1 MDELHMVSW
10 DHPRRRIWEV
20 LCKRHE
26 TQVIGA
32 LHTLGLGCTGEKAP
46 PGATCIRCAIEAAG
60 QEPRFAYGL
69 VG

>member
-1 MDELHMVSW
+1 MSELHQVAW
-10 DHPRRRIWEV
+10 THPRRKMVEV

-26 TQVIGA
+26 AEVVGA
-32 LHTLGLGCTGEKAP
+32 LHTLGLGCVGEKAP
-46 PGATCIRCAIEAAG
+46 VAATCIRCAIEAAG